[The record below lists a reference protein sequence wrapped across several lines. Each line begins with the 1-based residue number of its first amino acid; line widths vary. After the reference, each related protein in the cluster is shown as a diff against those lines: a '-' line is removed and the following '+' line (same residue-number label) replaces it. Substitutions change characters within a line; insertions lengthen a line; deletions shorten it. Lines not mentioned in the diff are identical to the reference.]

1 LLTAEK
7 STVFLLFLY
16 RRKIVKR
23 MKKSLLAF
31 GAIAAATVA
40 TLVAVRQY
48 GQWQE
53 EEMERLEAGSHV
65 IKTAL
70 GLVEYSVL
78 GEGPAV
84 LIAHGSPGG
93 YDQGMLVA
101 KFLNDSRFSFI
112 CMSRPGYLRTPLA
125 TGQTPEEQADMYA
138 ALLNALGI
146 QKAAIMGISGGGPSA
161 LQFALRHPDRC
172 NGLIML
178 SAVAQHYSEDEL
190 DQLLPLPKRLLLRL
204 SNRMLLF
211 NPSVFVLL
219 KLSEAFPQV
228 VSPDTLHSLA
238 MSGLRKAGYNNDMAR
253 FGEITYYPLERINV
267 PTLALHGTSDI
278 NVPIAQAESLAAQVP
293 GARLIKAEGGGH
305 LFFSSYTH
313 SDMALT
319 AMREFLES
327 LS

>member
-1 LLTAEK
+1 
-7 STVFLLFLY
+7 
-16 RRKIVKR
+16 

-40 TLVAVRQY
+40 TLITVRQY
-48 GQWQE
+48 GLWQE

-65 IKTAL
+65 VKTAL

-84 LIAHGSPGG
+84 LIVHGSPGG
-93 YDQGMLVA
+93 YDQSTA
-101 KFLNDSRFSFI
+101 IARFLNDSRFSFI

-125 TGQTPEEQADMYA
+125 TGKTPEEQADMYT

-146 QKAAIMGISGGGPSA
+146 QKAAIIGISGGGPSA

-178 SAVAQHYSEDEL
+178 SAVAQHYSEDEVN
-190 DQLLPLPKRLLLRL
+190 QLLPPSKRLPKMLSDRL
-204 SNRMLLF
+204 LLF
-211 NPSVFVLL
+211 NPFVFALV
-219 KLSEAFPQV
+219 KLSEAMPQV
-228 VSPDTLHSLA
+228 ISPDFSHSLA
-238 MSGLRKAGYNNDMAR
+238 MSGLRQPGYDNDMAR
-253 FGEITYYPLERINV
+253 FDEITGYPLERISV
-267 PTLALHGTSDI
+267 PTLALHGTADI
-278 NVPIAQAESLAAQVP
+278 DLPIAHAELVEAKVP
-293 GARLIKAEGGGH
+293 GARLIKAEGGDH
-305 LFFSSYTH
+305 LFFANYAH
-313 SDMALT
+313 SDMALA